1 MRDGPDFRGLFDAGT
16 AKYGIGRLS
25 GSYRGRKV
33 TIHEL
38 ESDDGPPPW
47 NIIMDCRAAIEFST
61 LPEEAQSLEQSLKF
75 PKKGILGFGRDDEV
89 HDPRLDDL
97 FAFRS
102 TDPPAF
108 SAWILNPNVKR
119 SFLILAS
126 YGRYIELKEDRTL
139 SFRITKP
146 ELLGV
151 LDVVLTH
158 MNQLA
163 TAVELQFPA
172 LGPAPVVKRS
182 DKRLIAILLIG
193 AILGA
198 LVYFLTR

>member
-1 MRDGPDFRGLFDAGT
+1 MIDDPDFRGLFDAGT

-25 GSYRGRKV
+25 GSFRGRKV
-33 TIHEL
+33 KIHEL
-38 ESDDGPPPW
+38 DNDDGPLLW
-47 NIIMDCRAAIEFST
+47 NIIMDCRASMEFNT
-61 LPEEAQSLEQSLKF
+61 LPEEAQSLEHSLKF

-89 HDPRLDDL
+89 HDPRLDEL

-108 SAWILNPNVKR
+108 SAWVLNPNVKS
-119 SFLILAS
+119 SFLTLAF
-126 YGRYIELKEDRTL
+126 YGRY
-139 SFRITKP
+139 
-146 ELLGV
+146 
-151 LDVVLTH
+151 VVLTQ
-158 MNQLA
+158 MNQVA
-163 TAVELQFPA
+163 IMAELQFPA

-193 AILGA
+193 AILGI